1 MYFLSSPLHIWKNVT
16 TFAPKIANSMKI
28 STCFVHQCLLLSA
41 CLCLFGSAYAAEQ
54 ESANTS
60 ESDFTPVQ
68 LSQQITHVQP
78 MTGLV
83 LWRDHERMAQYQHTI
98 SMEFHYCLPC
108 RVVKGKTNGQIDY
121 DWAYLEEI
129 LNDIS
134 SRGHQAILRFRY
146 EYPDDTE
153 VDGKRGTTAVPQ
165 YIKDRS
171 DYHET
176 YSANPGGDGP
186 TYYADWSNAE
196 LQWFTRQFYTDFA
209 ARYNTDPRIAFLE
222 VGFGHWSEY
231 HIYGTTLRLGT
242 NFPSKDYQVSFLQ
255 HLDTTLQI
263 PWAISIDAADD
274 SYTPILN
281 NATLMALN
289 FGLFDD
295 SFMHKEHEIG
305 SGDGY
310 NEECWNAMG
319 EGTRWQRGVCGGEIS
334 YYTSKDQKNFL
345 NPAGMYGVTWEA
357 AAAKYHISFMIAN
370 DAPGT
375 TYGTVERFAEAS
387 MATGYRLVVTHC
399 ETNGSETRLTVYN
412 EGIAPLYRDAYFAID
427 AVPSATSLRGLLPGE
442 QREITIP
449 VALTNSEALHII
461 SPCILPSQEIE
472 FRAETIQNG
481 MTNAETNTHH
491 ASRKEIQNGQVLIH
505 YQGHTYL
512 LSGARR

>member
-1 MYFLSSPLHIWKNVT
+1 
-16 TFAPKIANSMKI
+16 
-28 STCFVHQCLLLSA
+28 
-41 CLCLFGSAYAAEQ
+41 
-54 ESANTS
+54 
-60 ESDFTPVQ
+60 
-68 LSQQITHVQP
+68 
-78 MTGLV
+78 
-83 LWRDHERMAQYQHTI
+83 
-98 SMEFHYCLPC
+98 
-108 RVVKGKTNGQIDY
+108 
-121 DWAYLEEI
+121 
-129 LNDIS
+129 
-134 SRGHQAILRFRY
+134 
-146 EYPDDTE
+146 
-153 VDGKRGTTAVPQ
+153 
-165 YIKDRS
+165 
-171 DYHET
+171 
-176 YSANPGGDGP
+176 
-186 TYYADWSNAE
+186 
-196 LQWFTRQFYTDFA
+196 
-209 ARYNTDPRIAFLE
+209 
-222 VGFGHWSEY
+222 
-231 HIYGTTLRLGT
+231 
-242 NFPSKDYQVSFLQ
+242 
-255 HLDTTLQI
+255 
-263 PWAISIDAADD
+263 
-274 SYTPILN
+274 
-281 NATLMALN
+281 
-289 FGLFDD
+289 
-295 SFMHKEHEIG
+295 MHKEHEIG

-505 YQGHTYL
+505 YQVHTYL

>member
-1 MYFLSSPLHIWKNVT
+1 MNQRVMLRLGVAT
-16 TFAPKIANSMKI
+16 AL
-28 STCFVHQCLLLSA
+28 CLLFGMQTLPVSA
-41 CLCLFGSAYAAEQ
+41 QQ
-54 ESANTS
+54 ESGWKSVAL
-60 ESDFTPVQ
+60 Q
-68 LSQQITHVQP
+68 RQITHVQP

-83 LWRDHERMAQYQHTI
+83 LWRDNERMSQYQHTV
-98 SMEFHYCLPC
+98 SLEFHYCLPC
-108 RVVKGKTNGQIDY
+108 RVVTGKTDGKVDY
-121 DWAYLEEI
+121 DWTYLEEI
-129 LNDIS
+129 LNDIR

-146 EYPDDTE
+146 EYPDNTE

-165 YIKDRS
+165 YIKDGS

-209 ARYNTDPRIAFLE
+209 ARYNDDPRIAFLE

-231 HIYGTTLRLGT
+231 HIYGTKLQLGT
-242 NFPSKDYQVSFLQ
+242 NFPSKDYQAAFLQ
-255 HLDTTLQI
+255 HLDTTLRI

-274 SYTPILN
+274 SYTPI
-281 NATLMALN
+281 AGSEGLMALH

-295 SFMHKEHEIG
+295 SFMHEEHEIG

-310 NEECWNAMG
+310 NEECWNVIG
-319 EGTRWQRGVCGGEIS
+319 GGTRWQRGVCGGEIS

-370 DAPGT
+370 DAPGS
-375 TYGTVERFAEAS
+375 TYGTVDRFAEAA
-387 MATGYRLVVTHC
+387 MATGYRLLVTRC
-399 ETNGSETRLTVYN
+399 ETNGGETRLTVCN
-412 EGIAPLYRDAYFAID
+412 EGVAPLYRDAYFAVD
-427 AVPSATSLRGLLPGE
+427 TVVSGTTLRGLLPGE

-449 VALTNSEALHII
+449 AALTDGEALHVV

-472 FRAETIQNG
+472 FRAGTVQDDLPAV
-481 MTNAETNTHH
+481 AED
-491 ASRKEIQNGQVLIH
+491 AKQAGRKEIRDGQVVIL
-505 YQGHTYL
+505 YRGETYL